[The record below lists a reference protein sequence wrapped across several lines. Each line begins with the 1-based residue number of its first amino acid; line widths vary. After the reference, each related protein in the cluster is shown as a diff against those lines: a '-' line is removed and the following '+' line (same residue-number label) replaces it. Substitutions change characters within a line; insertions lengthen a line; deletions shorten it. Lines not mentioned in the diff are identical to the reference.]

1 MNWNDIDFSAI
12 QKMVDSLSE
21 EEKVN
26 LQSMAQNMMRGDIEP
41 DMEQQ
46 AQEEIEETDPLFQK
60 LNMSEE
66 EFENLP
72 GTMQDA
78 LEAAID
84 LEEYYDEDLDA
95 DYSASVLFY
104 AKALL
109 NACRTSLYP
118 HLKEILAGMPSAQT
132 TLFSYLQAL
141 NESNIHTLVDQGK
154 GESATWASL
163 ATLISFM
170 QLQLQRAEYDTISYA
185 DLVAIKHQ
193 LLDTKD
199 LLLPFAI
206 S

>member
-21 EEKVN
+21 EEKAN

-41 DMEQQ
+41 NMEQQ

-109 NACRTSLYP
+109 NACRISLYP
-118 HLKEILAGMPSAQT
+118 HLKEMLAGMPSAQT

-141 NESNIHTLVDQGK
+141 NESDRKSV
-154 GESATWASL
+154 
-163 ATLISFM
+163 
-170 QLQLQRAEYDTISYA
+170 
-185 DLVAIKHQ
+185 V
-193 LLDTKD
+193 
-199 LLLPFAI
+199 
-206 S
+206 

>member
-21 EEKVN
+21 EEKAN
-26 LQSMAQNMMRGDIEP
+26 LQSMAQNMMRGDFEP
-41 DMEQQ
+41 NLDIQPE
-46 AQEEIEETDPLFQK
+46 EEIEETDPLFQK

-84 LEEYYDEDLDA
+84 LEDYYDEDLDA

-109 NACRTSLYP
+109 NACRTNLYP
-118 HLKEILAGMPSAQT
+118 HLKEMLAGMPSAQT

-163 ATLISFM
+163 AALLSFM

-199 LLLPFAI
+199 LLLSFAI

>member
-21 EEKVN
+21 EEKAN
-26 LQSMAQNMMRGDIEP
+26 LQSMAQNMMRGDFEP
-41 DMEQQ
+41 NLDIQPE
-46 AQEEIEETDPLFQK
+46 EEIEETDPLFQK

-84 LEEYYDEDLDA
+84 LEDYYDEDLDA

-109 NACRTSLYP
+109 NACRTNLYP
-118 HLKEILAGMPSAQT
+118 HLKEMLAGMPSAQT

-163 ATLISFM
+163 AALISFM

-199 LLLPFAI
+199 LLLSFAI

>member
-21 EEKVN
+21 EEKAN
-26 LQSMAQNMMRGDIEP
+26 LQSMAQNMMRGDFEP
-41 DMEQQ
+41 NLDIQPE
-46 AQEEIEETDPLFQK
+46 EEIEETDPLFQK

-84 LEEYYDEDLDA
+84 LEDYYDEDLDA

-109 NACRTSLYP
+109 SACRTNLYP
-118 HLKEILAGMPSAQT
+118 HLKEMLAGMPSAQT

-163 ATLISFM
+163 AALISFM

-199 LLLPFAI
+199 LLLSFAI